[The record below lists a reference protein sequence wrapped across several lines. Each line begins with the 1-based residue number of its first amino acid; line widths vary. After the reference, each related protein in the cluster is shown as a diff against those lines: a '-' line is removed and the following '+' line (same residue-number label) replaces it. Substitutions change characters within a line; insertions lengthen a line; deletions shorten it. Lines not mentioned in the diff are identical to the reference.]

1 MHDIAQMLMMAAC
14 GQGGEIGVVSSSVEG
29 GDFSS
34 TTFTTSSLSIGTAT
48 STRRVLACIAAMDA
62 VQGTPPGDPTS
73 VTIGGVTA
81 TKLAGFSQV
90 ASPEHCGYSIWIA
103 TVPSGT
109 TAAVVANF
117 SRTVVGYSVRAFAL
131 TSAIPEPVDTRNGSN
146 ALSVVRKGAAFVFGA
161 QAIYNYTGAA
171 GVVITGDSGWNFTVS
186 PSARQLRIALAWG
199 TIPSTTETLSTISG
213 YALAVSFAP
222 T

>member
-1 MHDIAQMLMMAAC
+1 MHDITQMLMMAAG
-14 GQGGEIGVVSSSVEG
+14 GQGGEIGVVASSVDG
-29 GDFSS
+29 GNFSS

-62 VQGTPPGDPTS
+62 EQGTPPGDPTS
-73 VTIGGVTA
+73 VTIRGVTA
-81 TKLAGFSQV
+81 TKLAGFSQFIF
-90 ASPEHCGYSIWIA
+90 PEHCGYSIWIA

-117 SRTVVGYSVRAFAL
+117 ARTVIGYSVSAFAL
-131 TSAIPEPVDTRNGSN
+131 TSAMSEPADIRISSN
-146 ALSVVRKGAAFVFGA
+146 ALAVVRKGAAFMFGGW
-161 QAIYNYTGAA
+161 AIQNYTGAA
-171 GVVITGDSGWNFTVS
+171 GVVITEDSGRSLDVY
-186 PSARQLRIALAWG
+186 PSRQLRFALAWG
-199 TIPSTTETLSTISG
+199 TIPSTTETLSTSSG